1 MCLDSGTQ
9 IMVSLCLHLP
19 SAWLVLLTGS
29 LHPLAVRWV
38 TLVSGSCP
46 HSSKTSGKQGESLFL
61 KSCSKCDKTVY
72 PWLCLGHLSIL
83 EPITT
88 NKINANCTLLTEKE
102 GEQVLQRQTP
112 YIEKK
117 RWQTHGESRN
127 AIAPPWRILC
137 FNTMIQINHPIL
149 GCLWIPWSLS
159 TDPILGREDSKA

>member
-1 MCLDSGTQ
+1 MCLESGTQ

-19 SAWLVLLTGS
+19 SAWLVLLSGS

-38 TLVSGSCP
+38 TLASGSCP

-61 KSCSKCDKTVY
+61 KSSSKCDKTVY

-88 NKINANCTLLTEKE
+88 NKINANCTLLTGKE
-102 GEQVLQRQTP
+102 GEQLLQRQTP

-117 RWQTHGESRN
+117 GGNHMENLGMLLPLPEEYY
-127 AIAPPWRILC
+127 AL
-137 FNTMIQINHPIL
+137 IQWYKLTIQY
-149 GCLWIPWSLS
+149 
-159 TDPILGREDSKA
+159 